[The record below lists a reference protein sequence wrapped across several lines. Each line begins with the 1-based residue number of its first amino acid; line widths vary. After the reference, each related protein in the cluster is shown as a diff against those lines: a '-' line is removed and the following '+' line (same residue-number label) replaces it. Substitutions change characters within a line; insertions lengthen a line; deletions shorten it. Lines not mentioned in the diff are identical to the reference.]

1 MINKSQITMTVNDM
15 TNTFSVTFEN
25 IELNR
30 QIVITFKTG
39 KWELIQFE
47 DSIPSA
53 WDTPENFEYE
63 QRHEKLEDAMMVAQ
77 TLINTQVEKSDK
89 MQEIS
94 IELPIGLLWQDM
106 REEDFNADAT
116 DSIYL
121 EMLSKE
127 LMYAGFDASIK
138 FSQVTSMKAF
148 DAEGN
153 AIEDLHAIRGAMDS
167 IEPMYIDKPSA
178 E

>member
-1 MINKSQITMTVNDM
+1 MISKSQITMTANDM

-53 WDTPENFEYE
+53 WDTPSDFEYE
-63 QRHEKLEDAMMVAQ
+63 QRHEKLEDAMMTAQ
-77 TLINTQVEKSDK
+77 TLINIQVEKSGN

-94 IELPIGLLWQDM
+94 VELPS
-106 REEDFNADAT
+106 N
-116 DSIYL
+116 
-121 EMLSKE
+121 
-127 LMYAGFDASIK
+127 
-138 FSQVTSMKAF
+138 
-148 DAEGN
+148 
-153 AIEDLHAIRGAMDS
+153 
-167 IEPMYIDKPSA
+167 SA
-178 E
+178 EYEIEIYEADETDLAHKIVNALYHGGVRGDNRHDIGMYQRDNKSHSVFVFPADLGKAVEIINALGFETDEDMTA